1 MKYLQSFSVFES
13 QTAGTLTAEQK
24 KFLDQY
30 TKGTWSINPATGLVD
45 VQGTFDCSSRG
56 LKSLWGIR
64 FGMVTGDFWCSNNQL
79 TSLEGAAQ
87 TVGNDFNC
95 SHNKLTSLEGAP
107 QTVEGSF
114 YCYSNKLTTLKGAPR
129 TVEGDFYCNDNQL
142 TSLEGSPQTVT
153 RSFNCYNNQITS
165 LEGAP
170 RKVEG
175 YFCCDDF
182 PLNPGQWNLEGWLQ
196 VLRTGSS
203 EARKLMSTLP
213 YLDADWWNSQ
223 LSKDS
228 ARTIQLLVPWW
239 SQMSDDLKRG
249 IKIPPGYED
258 RFGMRSE
265 FSELGLF

>member
-95 SHNKLTSLEGAP
+95 SHNKLTSLEG
-107 QTVEGSF
+107 
-114 YCYSNKLTTLKGAPR
+114 
-129 TVEGDFYCNDNQL
+129 
-142 TSLEGSPQTVT
+142 SPQTVT

-223 LSKDS
+223 LSKDP
-228 ARTIQLLVPWW
+228 ARTIQLLAPWW